1 MSKRFHSNYMEIP
14 KDVEKHDSKVVTIP
28 DQSLTPQE
36 ILVRFAQGRG
46 SSVQRFDSEFDE
58 YDDMSKLD
66 MEEMYA
72 LKQDLTSRIE
82 YLETSLSTQ
91 QGEIEKQKQLAEV
104 KRKLKRGE
112 QQATI
117 AAVTHD

>member
-14 KDVEKHDSKVVTIP
+14 KDVEKHDSKVITIP